1 MLVSEAQADVRRA
14 FARGS
19 VGQLVSGLLWLAA
32 AGLGTW
38 SSPRLAMVTLILGGM
53 FIFPATTILLKLSGS
68 TGSLRPGS
76 PLSGLAMQIAFTV
89 PLAVP
94 LVLWAVQARRELF
107 FPAMAIVVGAHYLP
121 FAFLY
126 GMREY
131 LALAAILLGLGYW
144 FGWASVGAFASAG
157 WWVAGVLLLFAGWQG
172 ARFRT
177 GGA

>member
-14 FARGS
+14 FARGW

-38 SSPRLAMVTLILGGM
+38 SSPRLAMVTLIVGGV
-53 FIFPATTILLKLSGS
+53 FIFPATTVLLKLSGHA
-68 TGSLRPGS
+68 GALRPGS
-76 PLSGLAMQIAFTV
+76 PFGGLAMQVAFTV

-94 LVLWAVQARRELF
+94 LVLWAAQARQELF

-131 LALAAILLGLGYW
+131 LALAAILLGIGYW
-144 FGWASVGAFASAG
+144 FGWASIGAFATAG
-157 WWVAGVLLLFAGWQG
+157 WWVAGILLLFAGWQA
-172 ARFRT
+172 ARFRAR
-177 GGA
+177 GA

>member
-19 VGQLVSGLLWLAA
+19 VGQLVSGLLWLSA

-38 SSPRLAMVTLILGGM
+38 ASPRLAMITLILGGM
-53 FIFPATTILLKLSGS
+53 FIFPVTSLLLRLSGG

-76 PLSGLAMQIAFTV
+76 PFSGLAMQVAFTV
-89 PLAVP
+89 PLAIP
-94 LVLWAVQARRELF
+94 LVLWAAQASQTRF

-131 LALAAILLGLGYW
+131 LALAAALLGIGYW
-144 FGWASVGAFASAG
+144 FGLASAGAFATAG
-157 WWVAGVLLLFAGWQG
+157 WWSAGALLLFAAWQG
-172 ARFRT
+172 AHLRNA
-177 GGA
+177 GA